1 LEKSKGL
8 ESVFRLLPACIAD
21 NIRGMDLSFDEIRL
35 RIGRPVTLTTS
46 SGQESVGGYI
56 VTEDDIEIVMTR
68 ALKNSVHSSAKQL
81 RAGYVSFENGC
92 RVGFAGTYAE
102 KDGAVTNIRLINSVC
117 IRVPRE
123 VKGCASD
130 IFCKCFSDRP
140 SSVLI
145 FGAPSSGKTTIL
157 RDLTRMCGMVYRTTL
172 IDERGELAAVYLGRP
187 MNDVGLLTDVFD
199 KYPRKNAVETAVRV
213 MSPQIIVCDEIGSSE
228 DVLSLTYALDSGVK
242 LVCSCHCDSFE
253 ELNSKAN
260 ICELL
265 SAGIFDYTVHLDKNR
280 NISIKCRGHRQC
292 LDL

>member
-1 LEKSKGL
+1 M
-8 ESVFRLLPACIAD
+8 PACIAD

-46 SGQESVGGYI
+46 SGQKSVGGYT

-92 RVGFAGTYAE
+92 RVGFAGSYAE

-145 FGAPSSGKTTIL
+145 FGAPSS
-157 RDLTRMCGMVYRTTL
+157 
-172 IDERGELAAVYLGRP
+172 AVYLGRP

-199 KYPRKNAVETAVRV
+199 KYPRKNAIETAVRV

-280 NISIKCRGHRQC
+280 NISIKCRGHHQC
-292 LDL
+292 LNL